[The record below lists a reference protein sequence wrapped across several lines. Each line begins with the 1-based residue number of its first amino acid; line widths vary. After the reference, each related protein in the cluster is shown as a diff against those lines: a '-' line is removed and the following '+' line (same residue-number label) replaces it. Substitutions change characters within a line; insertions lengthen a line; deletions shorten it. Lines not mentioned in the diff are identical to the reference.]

1 MIRIA
6 GKGDK
11 LRADVFPDSF
21 YFKRGDDMKRIA
33 LLLAATLLLSA
44 GTAFATATTQKWTT
58 GWDNFSEPLDLA
70 HSKIVWSVSATRKL
84 TLTFTLVGATPTKLY
99 QVSLNFFCNTF
110 PATFGQFPTERNA
123 DGSCIQLTRQGVTA
137 TAAEAEV
144 GVVFTDIHGKG
155 SFKVV
160 IGPVASG
167 TYELEFFARN
177 GAGCDVAG
185 GGGNDVNH
193 CEADFQSP
201 GPFGTA
207 TTIVVP

>member
-1 MIRIA
+1 
-6 GKGDK
+6 
-11 LRADVFPDSF
+11 
-21 YFKRGDDMKRIA
+21 MKRI
-33 LLLAATLLLSA
+33 LLLAAGLLLSA
-44 GTAFATATTQKWTT
+44 SAASAATMTQKWIL

-70 HSKIVWSVSATRKL
+70 HSKIVWSVSPTRKL
-84 TLTFTLVGATPTKLY
+84 TVTFTLVGATPTKLY
-99 QVSLNFFCNTF
+99 QVSLNFFCSTF

-123 DGSCIQLTRQGVTA
+123 DGTCIQLTRQGVTA

-167 TYELEFFARN
+167 TYEVEFFARN
-177 GAGCDVAG
+177 GAGCDVNG
-185 GGGNDVNH
+185 GGGNDANH

-207 TTIVVP
+207 TTITVP